1 MADYSI
7 VKKTR
12 SEYSTSAWS
21 GGTTTELGI
30 GPEGSRYAD
39 REFLWRISSA
49 TVDLEE
55 STFTALPDYNRI
67 IMTLEG
73 ELDLCHNGGEWLH
86 LKAFE
91 THSFDGADETASK
104 GKVVDFNLMTRKGA
118 AGGVMIPL
126 VFLEDGTTIEGTEV
140 LPEMETYDEI
150 MIYCHRGPVTV
161 ICEDGEAG
169 LVDDGESFWL
179 KGDLSGA
186 IWNMT
191 GVAGARAVLAAVK
204 E

>member
-7 VKKTR
+7 VKKTS

-55 STFTALPDYNRI
+55 STFTALPDYDRI

-73 ELDLCHNGGEWLH
+73 TGPLPQRRRVAS
-86 LKAFE
+86 LKSIRDTF
-91 THSFDGADETASK
+91 F
-104 GKVVDFNLMTRKGA
+104 
-118 AGGVMIPL
+118 
-126 VFLEDGTTIEGTEV
+126 
-140 LPEMETYDEI
+140 
-150 MIYCHRGPVTV
+150 
-161 ICEDGEAG
+161 
-169 LVDDGESFWL
+169 
-179 KGDLSGA
+179 
-186 IWNMT
+186 
-191 GVAGARAVLAAVK
+191 
-204 E
+204 

>member
-7 VKKTR
+7 RHKSS
-12 SEYSTSAWS
+12 SEYNISAWS

-39 REFLWRISSA
+39 RDFLWRISSA

-55 STFTALPDYNRI
+55 STFTALPDYDRI

-73 ELDLCHNGGEWLH
+73 EIDLCHNGGEWIR

-91 THSFDGADETASK
+91 THSFDGGDETVSR

-126 VFLEDGTTIEGTEV
+126 VFPEDGTTIEGAEV
-140 LPEMETYDEI
+140 LPEMETYKEI

-161 ICEDGEAG
+161 ICEDGDAG
-169 LVDDGESFWL
+169 LVDDGGSLWL
-179 KGDLSGA
+179 VDDFSGA
-186 IWNMT
+186 VWNMT
-191 GVAGARAVLAAVK
+191 GMAGAKAVLVAVK
-204 E
+204 